1 MSTMTEASQAAVDVD
16 VSQGE
21 PLLAKSEDVKS
32 EEIYLNP
39 WALSRVAIPLTFAA
53 GGYLNQ
59 VYSTPMVYYMYDVLG
74 IETQQYYVYKALITV
89 PILLQ
94 VCFGFFGECVPILK
108 KRCKY
113 LLLTGTSTAA
123 ACLILL
129 ASIKEPTY
137 DQVLWLG
144 FGAHCGAQC
153 ANAMSYMLV
162 QDYSDKEPKEKR
174 GRLMATCLIVN
185 SAAAALG
192 QFVSLGYSHT
202 LSELSS
208 NWNWGGFSTSEL
220 FLVAAAVPVLLI
232 PFIIL
237 MKEEDAK
244 ATSLTFE
251 LKKLVD
257 CLAQPYVYLPITAM
271 AGIKFLTTDNSSGSA
286 LLLDGCGVSELQYN
300 IMQIGC
306 MVSAWFTNYI
316 YREYL
321 FNWDY
326 RKLYCMCIC
335 AAVAT
340 KCNDMLGV
348 YLFGKTDTPCIVY
361 IGIDSVLSDWASY
374 TAIAVHSVL
383 IVLMCQGD
391 RQGKQNIML
400 TSIITAGWDLME
412 VATDFYSEWFNVSTT
427 AMEKHNYSGYY
438 HFQLLCVSIT
448 LLGLLLLPLI
458 PTTREGF
465 MRLIHICKKTDKRSY
480 VASTLL
486 LSWWSGA
493 VTFTLIFAAFKDYFL
508 N

>member
-1 MSTMTEASQAAVDVD
+1 MMTEASQAAIDVEVMQCD
-16 VSQGE
+16 
-21 PLLAKSEDVKS
+21 PLLYKHAKTGDDDEV
-32 EEIYLNP
+32 YVNP
-39 WALSRVAIPLTFAA
+39 WTLSRIAIPLTFAS

-59 VYSTPMVYYMYDVLG
+59 VYSTPMVYYMYNVLG

-94 VCFGFFGECVPILK
+94 ICFGFFGECVPIFK

-113 LLLTGTSTAA
+113 LLLFGTATAA
-123 ACLILL
+123 CSLIAL
-129 ASIKEPTY
+129 AAINSPSY
-137 DQVLWLG
+137 VQVLWLG
-144 FGAHCGAQC
+144 FAAHCGAQC

-162 QDYSDKEPKEKR
+162 QDHSDKEPKSKR

-192 QFVSLGYSHT
+192 QIVSLGYNHT
-202 LSELSS
+202 LSELNLSWWK
-208 NWNWGGFSTSEL
+208 NGFSIGQL
-220 FLVAAAVPVLLI
+220 FLISAAFPVILI
-232 PFIIL
+232 PFIIV
-237 MKEEDAK
+237 MEEDDAK
-244 ATSLTFE
+244 ASNPVYEF
-251 LKKLVD
+251 KQLVD

-271 AGIKFLTTDNSSGSA
+271 AGIKFLTTDNSAGSA
-286 LLLDGCGVSELQYN
+286 LLLDGCDVTEFQYN
-300 IMQIGC
+300 LMQIGC
-306 MVSAWFTNYI
+306 MVAAWFTNYI

-326 RKLYCMCIC
+326 RKLYCICIC
-335 AAVAT
+335 VAIFS

-348 YLFGKTDTPCIVY
+348 YMFGETEMPCIMYIGTDT
-361 IGIDSVLSDWASY
+361 VLADWASY

-400 TSIITAGWDLME
+400 TSIITAGWCLME
-412 VATDFYSEWFNVSTT
+412 VATDFYSEWFNVSTS

-458 PTTREGF
+458 PTTRVAF
-465 MRLIHICKKTDKRSY
+465 LRLIQICNKSDKKSY

-486 LSWWSGA
+486 LVWWCGA
-493 VTFTLIFAAFKDYFL
+493 VTFTLIFAAFKSYFL
-508 N
+508 D